1 MSPKETPDEGDAGIL
16 SGLLAPLRLPE
27 RTLEALD
34 ALVEAVGNLGPMR
47 SELTRVRKQTE
58 PLDEL
63 IPTLER
69 LLKQTKPLG
78 ELIPTLERLLKHT
91 EPLDQL
97 IPTLERL
104 LKQTE
109 PLDQLIPTLERLLK
123 QTEPLDELLPALG
136 RLEERLGTRLDSVH
150 EVVVALES
158 EDSYLNSTVGGLSRE
173 VAAMH
178 NTLTELQGDVQ
189 SVTERLP
196 DASRGPLEKA
206 RDVLSG
212 GAAAQEKE

>member
-1 MSPKETPDEGDAGIL
+1 MSPKETPDEGSAGIL
-16 SGLLAPLRLPE
+16 AGLLAPLRLPE

-58 PLDEL
+58 PLAE
-63 IPTLER
+63 
-69 LLKQTKPLG
+69 
-78 ELIPTLERLLKHT
+78 
-91 EPLDQL
+91 L

-109 PLDQLIPTLERLLK
+109 PLA
-123 QTEPLDELLPALG
+123 ELLPALE
-136 RLEERLGTRLDSVH
+136 RLEETLATKLDSVH
-150 EVVVALES
+150 EVVEALEA
-158 EDSYLNSTVGGLSRE
+158 EDSHLNTTVADLARK

-178 NTLTELQGDVQ
+178 KTLSGLQDDVQ

-206 RDVLSG
+206 RDVLTG
-212 GAAAQEKE
+212 GPAQEQE